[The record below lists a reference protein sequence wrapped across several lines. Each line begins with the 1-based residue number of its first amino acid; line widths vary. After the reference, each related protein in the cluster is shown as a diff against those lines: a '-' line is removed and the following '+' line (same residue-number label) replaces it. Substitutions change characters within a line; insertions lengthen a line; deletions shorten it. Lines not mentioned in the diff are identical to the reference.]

1 MFSAL
6 LGAEALI
13 ALAIAAHGGAGT
25 PAMALLCWPVAGVAA
40 RFPNRASR
48 IGTAFALVLA
58 AAMVLI
64 DDGDVL
70 TTDPLALSLLLV
82 AIAAVHTV
90 STVLRDSDLEY
101 RGAAILDPLTGML
114 NRTAL
119 VNRTAEIE
127 FQSRLTGEP
136 VAVILLDLD
145 RFKLVN
151 DTRGHATGDTV
162 LREVAYRLRKQLRAY
177 DLVYRL
183 GGEEFVVLLL
193 GGTPTATSVTA
204 EQLRACV
211 AADPIVGLDLSV
223 SIGVASSTPGTPF
236 VWDDVFNRADAALY
250 RAKADGRDRVTVR
263 ASSSQ
268 PHGAELRARV
278 DRDHA
283 QRRVAGV
290 EEAVRHLGW
299 DDDDLAGAHHPLL
312 VTGGERRRALLD
324 EEELVVGVRMQ
335 AWPAAGRRVDE
346 DQRDGDAV
354 VVDALELAGDPA
366 EGKLIL
372 ADDEHVAHA
381 PTSQPSL
388 LHRVGDRLE
397 AVAGAELGD
406 RRAEVV
412 AHGPLGEVQRRRDV
426 GRRVV
431 ALAASAPRARARSA
445 GSRPR

>member
-1 MFSAL
+1 MRPDEELRPSWICRNEFERARFMDLHARLLQATNAMMLVLIVAIAL
-6 LGAEALI
+6 ALPFLSGRLGLIPAAVGMALFGGIQRNAQRFARPELWVFGALMGAEALI
-13 ALAIAAHGGAGT
+13 ALAIAAQDAAGT

-48 IGTAFALVLA
+48 IGTTFALVLA
-58 AAMVLI
+58 AAMVLTAR
-64 DDGDVL
+64 GDVL
-70 TTDPLALSLLLV
+70 TADPLALSLLLV

-90 STVLRDSDLEY
+90 STVLRDSDVEN

-151 DTRGHATGDTV
+151 DTRGHATGDSV

-193 GGTPTATSVTA
+193 GGTPAATSVTA

-211 AADPIVGLDLSV
+211 AADPIVGLDVSV

-250 RAKADGRDRVTVR
+250 RAKADGRDRVTV
-263 ASSSQ
+263 S
-268 PHGAELRARV
+268 
-278 DRDHA
+278 
-283 QRRVAGV
+283 
-290 EEAVRHLGW
+290 
-299 DDDDLAGAHHPLL
+299 
-312 VTGGERRRALLD
+312 
-324 EEELVVGVRMQ
+324 
-335 AWPAAGRRVDE
+335 
-346 DQRDGDAV
+346 
-354 VVDALELAGDPA
+354 
-366 EGKLIL
+366 
-372 ADDEHVAHA
+372 
-381 PTSQPSL
+381 
-388 LHRVGDRLE
+388 
-397 AVAGAELGD
+397 
-406 RRAEVV
+406 
-412 AHGPLGEVQRRRDV
+412 
-426 GRRVV
+426 
-431 ALAASAPRARARSA
+431 
-445 GSRPR
+445 

>member
-1 MFSAL
+1 MRPDEELRPSWICQNGFERARFMDLHARLLRANYTMLLILGAAILVSLPFGDGHLGLVPAGAGMLLFSGIQRKAKNFARPELWVFSAL

-48 IGTAFALVLA
+48 IGTAFALALA

-90 STVLRDSDLEY
+90 STVLRDSDVEN

-127 FQSRLTGEP
+127 FQSRVTGEP

-193 GGTPTATSVTA
+193 GGTPAATGVTA

-250 RAKADGRDRVTVR
+250 RAKADGRDRVTV
-263 ASSSQ
+263 S
-268 PHGAELRARV
+268 
-278 DRDHA
+278 
-283 QRRVAGV
+283 
-290 EEAVRHLGW
+290 
-299 DDDDLAGAHHPLL
+299 
-312 VTGGERRRALLD
+312 
-324 EEELVVGVRMQ
+324 
-335 AWPAAGRRVDE
+335 
-346 DQRDGDAV
+346 
-354 VVDALELAGDPA
+354 
-366 EGKLIL
+366 
-372 ADDEHVAHA
+372 
-381 PTSQPSL
+381 
-388 LHRVGDRLE
+388 
-397 AVAGAELGD
+397 
-406 RRAEVV
+406 
-412 AHGPLGEVQRRRDV
+412 
-426 GRRVV
+426 
-431 ALAASAPRARARSA
+431 
-445 GSRPR
+445 

>member
-1 MFSAL
+1 MRPDEELRPSWICQNGFERARFMDLHARLLRANYTMLLILGVAILVALPFGDGHLGLVPAGAGMLLFSGIQRRAKSFARPELWVFSAL

-48 IGTAFALVLA
+48 IGTAFALALA

-64 DDGDVL
+64 DDVDVL
-70 TTDPLALSLLLV
+70 TTDPLALTLLLV

-193 GGTPTATSVTA
+193 GGTPGATSVTA
-204 EQLRACV
+204 EQLRAAV
-211 AADPIVGLDLSV
+211 SAGPIVGLDLTVSV
-223 SIGVASSTPGTPF
+223 GIAASARGTAF
-236 VWDDVFNRADAALY
+236 VWDEVFDRADAALY
-250 RAKADGRDRVTVR
+250 RAKADGRDRVTV
-263 ASSSQ
+263 S
-268 PHGAELRARV
+268 
-278 DRDHA
+278 
-283 QRRVAGV
+283 
-290 EEAVRHLGW
+290 
-299 DDDDLAGAHHPLL
+299 
-312 VTGGERRRALLD
+312 
-324 EEELVVGVRMQ
+324 
-335 AWPAAGRRVDE
+335 
-346 DQRDGDAV
+346 
-354 VVDALELAGDPA
+354 
-366 EGKLIL
+366 
-372 ADDEHVAHA
+372 
-381 PTSQPSL
+381 
-388 LHRVGDRLE
+388 
-397 AVAGAELGD
+397 
-406 RRAEVV
+406 
-412 AHGPLGEVQRRRDV
+412 
-426 GRRVV
+426 
-431 ALAASAPRARARSA
+431 
-445 GSRPR
+445 